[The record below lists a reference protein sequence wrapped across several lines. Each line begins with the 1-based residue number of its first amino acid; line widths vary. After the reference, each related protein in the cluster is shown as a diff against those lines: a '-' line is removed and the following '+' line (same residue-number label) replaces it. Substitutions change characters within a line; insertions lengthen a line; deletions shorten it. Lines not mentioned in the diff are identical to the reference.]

1 MNKVFLIGNLTKD
14 PELSTTNNGVKFC
27 KFTLA
32 VSRNYSKDGK
42 RETDFLNVVVWRAQA
57 DNDVQV
63 ECMNEYATERNCGDN
78 DVQVECMNEYA
89 AADIASGIE
98 DYFYDGLYDDYCEY
112 YTNQIAEHAVAIC
125 QKTEEQA
132 EKPVE
137 APAESPKLD
146 QAS

>member
-57 DNDVQV
+57 DNCARYLKKGSKAAVSGSIQTRNY
-63 ECMNEYATERNCGDN
+63 ENEGRRVYVTEI
-78 DVQVECMNEYA
+78 
-89 AADIASGIE
+89 AADEVQFLSTKNE
-98 DYFYDGLYDDYCEY
+98 DDVDGLDDMDFDALRPIDEDL
-112 YTNQIAEHAVAIC
+112 
-125 QKTEEQA
+125 
-132 EKPVE
+132 PF
-137 APAESPKLD
+137 
-146 QAS
+146 

>member
-57 DNDVQV
+57 DNCARYLKKGSKAAVSGSIQTRNY
-63 ECMNEYATERNCGDN
+63 ENEGRRVYVTEI
-78 DVQVECMNEYA
+78 
-89 AADIASGIE
+89 AADEVQFLSTKNE
-98 DYFYDGLYDDYCEY
+98 DGVDELDDMDFDALRPIDEDL
-112 YTNQIAEHAVAIC
+112 
-125 QKTEEQA
+125 
-132 EKPVE
+132 PF
-137 APAESPKLD
+137 
-146 QAS
+146 

>member
-57 DNDVQV
+57 DNCARYLKKGSRAAVSGSIQTRNY
-63 ECMNEYATERNCGDN
+63 ENEGRRVYVTEI
-78 DVQVECMNEYA
+78 
-89 AADIASGIE
+89 AADEVQFLSTKNE
-98 DYFYDGLYDDYCEY
+98 DGVDELDDMDFDALRPIDEDL
-112 YTNQIAEHAVAIC
+112 
-125 QKTEEQA
+125 
-132 EKPVE
+132 PF
-137 APAESPKLD
+137 
-146 QAS
+146 

>member
-57 DNDVQV
+57 DNCARYLKKGSKAAVSGSIQTRNY
-63 ECMNEYATERNCGDN
+63 ENEGRRVYVTEI
-78 DVQVECMNEYA
+78 
-89 AADIASGIE
+89 AADEVQFLSTKNEDGIDELDDMDFDALRPIDE
-98 DYFYDGLYDDYCEY
+98 DLPF
-112 YTNQIAEHAVAIC
+112 
-125 QKTEEQA
+125 
-132 EKPVE
+132 
-137 APAESPKLD
+137 
-146 QAS
+146 